1 MSNTTL
7 KSICIFRFKQ
17 LMLNANCSGMWR
29 KHDRIVLLHISRYDF
44 DVFGKLGRTFLLFIC
59 KFSQYIKIVPADM
72 QQNNAVMFSSH
83 ALAFDICLN
92 LYETD
97 KRKQTCLNIE
107 QRYLFLKR
115 ITLYY
120 MLLMSLEL
128 DVDKISFTWVCFVY
142 LQTFGTYCLHLIQF
156 LLFIKSM

>member
-1 MSNTTL
+1 
-7 KSICIFRFKQ
+7 
-17 LMLNANCSGMWR
+17 
-29 KHDRIVLLHISRYDF
+29 
-44 DVFGKLGRTFLLFIC
+44 
-59 KFSQYIKIVPADM
+59 M

-128 DVDKISFTWVCFVY
+128 DVDKISHGFALYTCKPLEHIAY
-142 LQTFGTYCLHLIQF
+142 I
-156 LLFIKSM
+156 